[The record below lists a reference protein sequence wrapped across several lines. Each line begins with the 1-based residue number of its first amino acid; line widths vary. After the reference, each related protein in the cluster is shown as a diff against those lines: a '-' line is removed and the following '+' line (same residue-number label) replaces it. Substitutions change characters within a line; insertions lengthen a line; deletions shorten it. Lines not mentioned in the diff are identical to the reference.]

1 MTRYDGVIVGG
12 GIIGVSIAYHLSKL
26 GYGKLLVVDKGG
38 IASGVTGICPGGI
51 RQQWG
56 TEINCRMAKAAVG
69 FYENINEHLEP
80 EEPIGYKSVGYM
92 YTFHSDEA
100 IENYKKHVA
109 LQNRL
114 GIPTEFLT
122 PEEAAEIIPGI
133 DRNSFKLASFC
144 KTDGFVDDAYHVTQ
158 SFAEAAKKRGTAIIN
173 DEVKKILMDGSK
185 VTGVEMAKRGKV
197 EADFVV
203 NAAGLG
209 AKDLAATVG
218 IDLPISFETRRIL
231 YTNRIDK
238 RLIEPLLISF
248 EKGFAAKQ
256 LSDGV
261 IYMSYL
267 GESEKKLSMF
277 EFQMKVAEIGMEIFP
292 PLEQV
297 EFRSHADGVYDS
309 TPDHQAIIGDVDG
322 VEGYYQAVGMSGHG
336 FMMAPAI
343 GETLADVIAG
353 NEPSI
358 DIQPLH
364 FNRFKENRLLFE
376 PSVV

>member
-1 MTRYDGVIVGG
+1 MTHYDGIIVGG
-12 GIIGVSIAYHLSKL
+12 GIIGVSIAYHLSDL
-26 GYGKLLVVDKGG
+26 GYKKLLIVDKGG

-56 TEINCRMAKAAVG
+56 TEINCRMAKAAVE
-69 FYENINEHLEP
+69 FYENINDHLEP
-80 EEPIGYKSVGYM
+80 EEPIGYKNVGYL

-100 IENYKKHVA
+100 IENYKKHIE
-109 LQNRL
+109 LQNSL

-122 PEEAAEIIPGI
+122 PEQAAQIIPGI

-144 KTDGFVDDAYHVTQ
+144 RTDGFVDDAYHVTQ
-158 SFAEAAKKRGTAIIN
+158 SFAEAAKKRGATIIN
-173 DEVKKILMDGSK
+173 DEVKQILMSGQK
-185 VTGVEMAKRGKV
+185 VIGIETAKRGKIQ
-197 EADFVV
+197 ADFVV

-209 AKDLAATVG
+209 AKDLAATAG
-218 IDLPISFETRRIL
+218 IDLPISYEKRRIL
-231 YTNRIDK
+231 YTNRIEE

-267 GESEKKLSMF
+267 RKSETKLSMF
-277 EFQMKVAEIGMEIFP
+277 EFQMKVAEVGMEIFP

-336 FMMAPAI
+336 FMMAPTI
-343 GETLADVIAG
+343 GRTLADVIAG
-353 NEPSI
+353 NEPTI

-364 FNRFKENRLLFE
+364 LNRFKENRLLFE